1 MTAAKLSII
10 IKFDTVRGCG
20 DVNNLIL
27 KDIKLPINYDSI
39 VFQFTNI
46 GPVLGSIVDTIGNL
60 ALSFS
65 EGIIRTGVE
74 DVLRREVPT
83 LLCEESKEEVV
94 QMEARPATVNKVND
108 PVWHSLL
115 LEGTRGW
122 GWDQLK
128 RDFLAERF
136 MYKVINEGIVRSDG
150 REGPGYL
157 TNLSCPGI

>member
-1 MTAAKLSII
+1 M
-10 IKFDTVRGCG
+10 
-20 DVNNLIL
+20 
-27 KDIKLPINYDSI
+27 PINYDSV

-46 GPVLGSIVDTIGNL
+46 GPVLGSIVDTIGSL

-74 DVLRREVPT
+74 DLVRREVPS
-83 LLCEESKEEVV
+83 LLCQASRQEVV
-94 QMEARPATVNKVND
+94 QMEARPATVNQLSD

-136 MYKVINEGIVRSDG
+136 MFKVINEGIVR
-150 REGPGYL
+150 
-157 TNLSCPGI
+157 